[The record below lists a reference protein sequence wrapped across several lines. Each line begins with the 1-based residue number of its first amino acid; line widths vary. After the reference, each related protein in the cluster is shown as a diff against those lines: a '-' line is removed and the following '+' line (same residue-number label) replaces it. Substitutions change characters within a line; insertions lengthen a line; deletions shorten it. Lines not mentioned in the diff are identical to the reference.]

1 MSIRSIMV
9 YVDSCRATAGRT
21 EFAVALAAEHEA
33 HLTGLHGC
41 DAGLLPLY
49 MEPSPQLVEQQRRW
63 AADEAAS
70 SRAIFEQATKGASVP
85 CEWLEV
91 QGPVG
96 QVATTVARAFD
107 LTIVSQEDPNDR
119 AYSTPATLPED
130 LVFSAGRPI
139 LVLPHAGARGPLRHI
154 LVGWNGSR
162 EAARAVQDA
171 LPLIRRAEKVTVMSV
186 TARGSVDPLDLPGAD
201 ICATLARHGVEVQ
214 AVRADAT
221 GTEPG
226 EMLLSQVASGGADM
240 IVMGAYGRSRLRE
253 FILGGATR
261 TVLQGMTVPVL
272 LSQ

>member
-1 MSIRSIMV
+1 VSIRSIMV
-9 YVDSCRATAGRT
+9 YVDSCRATAGRA

-41 DAGLLPLY
+41 DSGLLPLY
-49 MEPSPQLVEQQRRW
+49 MEPSPQLVEQQQRW
-63 AADEAAS
+63 AADEAAK

-96 QVATTVARAFD
+96 QVATSVARASD

-139 LVLPHAGARGPLRHI
+139 LVLPHAGARGPIRHI
-154 LVGWNGSR
+154 LIGWNGSR

-186 TARGSVDPLDLPGAD
+186 TARGAADPLDLPGAD

-214 AVRADAT
+214 AVRAAAT

-226 EMLLSQVASGGADM
+226 EMLLSQAASGGADM

-261 TVLQGMTVPVL
+261 SVLQGMTVPVL